1 MGQKIKQQQQT
12 PKNSHMSSVYNKQ
25 QPPKVQKHHL
35 STILHSSPLP
45 TPQTIMIPALNHSS
59 ASKSTVTTA
68 YQPYESSS
76 EIFISDTF
84 HNNIISDDD
93 DDVAQQQQQQQQQQ
107 ERKGMVRRELGRR
120 ILEWKKKKKIISNS
134 NNLFN
139 LGKKANR
146 AIIDGN
152 VVDRVFGGA
161 TVSNKNNDTELPG
174 IWAQNVRM
182 KEKENKQQ

>member
-68 YQPYESSS
+68 YQPYEPSS
-76 EIFISDTF
+76 EIFISDTL
-84 HNNIISDDD
+84 HNSS
-93 DDVAQQQQQQQQQQ
+93 
-107 ERKGMVRRELGRR
+107 
-120 ILEWKKKKKIISNS
+120 SNS
-134 NNLFN
+134 SSSKNERVWFDVNLD
-139 LGKKANR
+139 A
-146 AIIDGN
+146 
-152 VVDRVFGGA
+152 
-161 TVSNKNNDTELPG
+161 EY
-174 IWAQNVRM
+174 
-182 KEKENKQQ
+182 